1 MIPFVVV
8 VVAVVDVAIVDVAV
22 DAAVDAAVVVVD
34 GAGVPFFVRTHLHLT
49 RRLSSSNKW

>member
-1 MIPFVVV
+1 MIPFVV
-8 VVAVVDVAIVDVAV
+8 AVVDVAV

-34 GAGVPFFVRTHLHLT
+34 GASVPFFVRTHLRLT

>member
-8 VVAVVDVAIVDVAV
+8 VVAVVDVAV

-34 GAGVPFFVRTHLHLT
+34 GASVPFFVRTHLRLT